1 MTIKR
6 IGITAIITVL
16 IALFMVYPLDSY
28 VSQPGGAY
36 ELSPLVKVENG
47 DEEDKGTFSLMTISV
62 GKATP
67 ATYFWSKVSDK
78 MKLLPASKVR
88 RRGEND
94 QEYNMRQL
102 RLMSDSQFNA
112 ISVAFEK
119 AGKPVEIDFTGI
131 YIQHV
136 VEGSAS
142 DGKLQAG
149 DRIVGVDGKPLL
161 EPDQFATYVADQ
173 RKEDTIQVEA
183 ERDGEKFETDITLKE
198 IPETEGKVGLGIQFL
213 VDRSLKTI
221 PKVNF
226 NTSEIGG
233 PSAGLMFTLE
243 IINQLDTKDI
253 SKGYTVAGTGE
264 MMPGGT
270 VGRIGGIDFKVMA
283 ADRDG
288 MEIFFAPDDEL
299 PEEVKAANPGIK
311 SNYEE
316 AAETAKKIGTKM
328 KIVPVKTVDD
338 ALEYLDKLKPKK

>member
-1 MTIKR
+1 M
-6 IGITAIITVL
+6 GITAMLTIL
-16 IALFMVYPLDSY
+16 IALFMLYPLDSY
-28 VSQPGGAY
+28 ISQPGGAY
-36 ELSPLVKVENG
+36 ELTPLVKVEDG
-47 DEEDKGTFSLMTISV
+47 DEDDAGTFSLMTISV

-78 MKLLPASKVR
+78 MQLLPANKVR
-88 RRGEND
+88 RHGESD
-94 QEYNMRQL
+94 QEYNVRQL

-112 ISVAFEK
+112 ITVAFEK
-119 AGKPVEIDFTGI
+119 AGKPVDIDFAGI

-136 VEGSAS
+136 VDGSAS
-142 DGKLQAG
+142 DGKLEAG
-149 DRIVGVDGKPLL
+149 DRVVGVDGKPLI
-161 EPDQFATYVADQ
+161 EPDQFATYIADQ
-173 RKEDTIQVEA
+173 RKGDTIQVEA
-183 ERDGEKFETDITLKE
+183 ERDKKKFQTDITLKE
-198 IPETEGKVGLGIQFL
+198 IPEANGKVGLGIQFL
-213 VDRSLKTI
+213 EDRSLKTI

-243 IINQLDTKDI
+243 IINQLKEEDI
-253 SKGYTVAGTGE
+253 SKGYTIAGTGE

-288 MEIFFAPDDEL
+288 MEIFFAPDDDL

-311 SNYEE
+311 TNYEE
-316 AAETAKKIGTKM
+316 ASETAKKIGTKM

-338 ALEYLDKLKPKK
+338 ALSYLEKLESKK

>member
-1 MTIKR
+1 MLTI
-6 IGITAIITVL
+6 L
-16 IALFMVYPLDSY
+16 IALFMLYPLDSY
-28 VSQPGGAY
+28 ISQPGGAY
-36 ELSPLVKVENG
+36 ELTPLVKVEDG
-47 DEEDKGTFSLMTISV
+47 DEDDAGTFSLMTISV

-78 MKLLPASKVR
+78 MQLLPANKVR
-88 RRGEND
+88 RHGESD
-94 QEYNMRQL
+94 QEYNVRQL

-112 ISVAFEK
+112 ITVAFEK
-119 AGKPVEIDFTGI
+119 AGKPVDIDFAGI

-136 VEGSAS
+136 VDGSAS
-142 DGKLQAG
+142 DGKLEAG
-149 DRIVGVDGKPLL
+149 DRVVGVDGKPLI
-161 EPDQFATYVADQ
+161 EPDQFATYIADQ
-173 RKEDTIQVEA
+173 RKGDTIQVEA
-183 ERDGEKFETDITLKE
+183 ERDKKKFQTDITLKE
-198 IPETEGKVGLGIQFL
+198 IPEANGKVGLGIQFL
-213 VDRSLKTI
+213 EDRSLKTI

-243 IINQLDTKDI
+243 IINQLKEEDI
-253 SKGYTVAGTGE
+253 SKGYTIAGTGE

-288 MEIFFAPDDEL
+288 MEIFFAPDDDL

-311 SNYEE
+311 TNYEE
-316 AAETAKKIGTKM
+316 ASETAKKIGTKM

-338 ALEYLDKLKPKK
+338 ALSYLEKLESKK

>member
-1 MTIKR
+1 MTFKR
-6 IGITAIITVL
+6 IGITAMLTVL
-16 IALFMVYPLDSY
+16 IALFMLYPLDSY

-36 ELSPLVKVENG
+36 ELSPLVKVEQG
-47 DEEDKGTFSLMTISV
+47 DEDDAGTFSLMTISV

-67 ATYFWSKVSDK
+67 ATYFWSKISDK
-78 MKLLPASKVR
+78 MKLLPANKVR
-88 RRGEND
+88 RHGESD
-94 QEYNMRQL
+94 QEYNVRQL

-112 ISVAFEK
+112 IAVAFER
-119 AGKPVEIDFTGI
+119 AGKPVEIDFAGI
-131 YIQHV
+131 YIQQV

-149 DRIVGVDGKPLL
+149 DRVIGVDGKPLL
-161 EPDQFATYVADQ
+161 EPDQFAAYIADQ
-173 RKEDTIQVEA
+173 RKGDTIQVEA
-183 ERDGEKFETDITLKE
+183 ERDKKKFKTDITLKE
-198 IPETEGKVGLGIQFL
+198 IPEAKGKVGLGIQFL
-213 VDRSLKTI
+213 EDRTLKTI

-243 IINQLDTKDI
+243 IMNQLKPEDI

-264 MMPGGT
+264 MLPGGT

-299 PEEVKAANPGIK
+299 PEEVKAANPGIM

-338 ALEYLDKLKPKK
+338 TLAYLNKLKPKK

>member
-1 MTIKR
+1 MTFKR
-6 IGITAIITVL
+6 IGITAMLTIL
-16 IALFMVYPLDSY
+16 IALFMLYPLDSY
-28 VSQPGGAY
+28 ISQPGGAY
-36 ELSPLVKVENG
+36 ELSPLVKVEDG
-47 DEEDKGTFSLMTISV
+47 DEDDSGTFSLMTISV

-78 MKLLPASKVR
+78 MQLLPANKVR
-88 RRGEND
+88 RHGESD
-94 QEYNMRQL
+94 QEYNVRQL

-112 ISVAFEK
+112 ITVAFEK
-119 AGKPVEIDFTGI
+119 AGKPVDIDFAGI

-142 DGKLQAG
+142 DGKLKAG
-149 DRIVGVDGKPLL
+149 DRVVGVDGKPLI
-161 EPDQFATYVADQ
+161 EPDQFATYIADQ
-173 RKEDTIQVEA
+173 RKGDTIQVEA
-183 ERDGEKFETDITLKE
+183 ERDKKKFQTDITLKE
-198 IPETEGKVGLGIQFL
+198 IPEAKGKVGLGIQFL
-213 VDRSLKTI
+213 EDRSLKTI

-243 IINQLDTKDI
+243 IINQLKLGDI
-253 SKGYTVAGTGE
+253 SKGYTIAGTGE

-270 VGRIGGIDFKVMA
+270 IGRIGGIDFKVMA

-288 MEIFFAPDDEL
+288 MEIFFAPDDDL

-311 SNYEE
+311 TNYEE

-338 ALEYLDKLKPKK
+338 ALSYLEKLEPKK

>member
-1 MTIKR
+1 
-6 IGITAIITVL
+6 
-16 IALFMVYPLDSY
+16 MVYPLDSY

-36 ELSPLVKVENG
+36 ELSPLVEVENG
-47 DEEDKGTFSLMTISV
+47 DEEDIGTFSLMTISV

-67 ATYFWSKVSDK
+67 ATYLWSKLSEK
-78 MKLLPASKVR
+78 MKLLPANKVR
-88 RRGEND
+88 RHGEDD
-94 QEYNMRQL
+94 QEYNLRQL
-102 RLMSDSQFNA
+102 RLMTDSQFNA
-112 ISVAFEK
+112 ITVAFEK

-136 VEGSAS
+136 VDDSAS

-149 DRIVGVDGKPLL
+149 DRVVGVDEQPLT

-173 RKEDTIQVEA
+173 RKGDVIQVEA
-183 ERDGEKFETDITLKE
+183 EREEETFTTDITLKE
-198 IPETEGKVGLGIQFL
+198 IPGAEGKVGLGIQFL
-213 VDRSLKTI
+213 EDRSLKTI

-243 IINQLDTKDI
+243 IINQLDMSDI
-253 SKGYTVAGTGE
+253 TKGYTVAGTGE
-264 MMPGGT
+264 MLPGGT

-299 PEEVKAANPGIK
+299 PEEVKKANPGIK

-316 AAETAKKIGTKM
+316 AAATAKKIGTTM
-328 KIVPVKTVDD
+328 KVVPVKTVDD
-338 ALEYLDKLKPKK
+338 ALDYLDTLDPKK

>member
-1 MTIKR
+1 M
-6 IGITAIITVL
+6 L
-16 IALFMVYPLDSY
+16 YPLDSY

-47 DEEDKGTFSLMTISV
+47 DEDDQGTFSLMTISV

-67 ATYFWSKVSDK
+67 ATYVWTMVSDK
-78 MKLLPASKVR
+78 MKLLPANKVR
-88 RRGEND
+88 RHGESD
-94 QEYNMRQL
+94 EEYNVRQL

-112 ISVAFEK
+112 ITVAFEK
-119 AGKPVEIDFTGI
+119 SGKPVDIDFAGI

-142 DGKLQAG
+142 DGKLKAG
-149 DRIVGVDGKPLL
+149 DHVIGVDGKPLI
-161 EPDQFATYVADQ
+161 EPDQFATYITDQ
-173 RKEDTIQVEA
+173 RKGDTIQVEA
-183 ERDGEKFETDITLKE
+183 ERDKKKFTTDITLSE
-198 IPETEGKVGLGIQFL
+198 IPDSQGKVGLGVQFL
-213 VDRSLKTI
+213 EDRSLKTI

-243 IINQLDTKDI
+243 IMNQLKPEDI
-253 SKGYTVAGTGE
+253 TKGYTVAGTGE

-288 MEIFFAPDDEL
+288 VEIFFAPDDEL
-299 PEEVKAANPGIK
+299 PEEVKAANPGIM

-316 AAETAKKIGTKM
+316 AVETAKKIGTNM

-338 ALEYLDKLKPKK
+338 ALNYLAQLTPKK